1 MGVVTTMKSLRSWTQ
16 VGLLSAIALWNA
28 AGALRAEDGV
38 QPATDAPQ
46 AAAVAPEA
54 KSEELSLDDPKPVA
68 EKPAEEKAAEGKPA
82 EEKPTE
88 AKSAGDSL
96 APEPE
101 ASLPTTSATPPT
113 GESSAATKPEKPMDL
128 EPQFEVPIEVN
139 PQPATNKAN
148 SVTLPAKKT
157 DLRDLFSEPATTSK
171 APAPTKSLPSTTE
184 TPAKQPTPVV
194 AEPVDPLMQLVN
206 EAIEVSGRRYLTP
219 DGARPHTPWQII
231 HGTLAYRQDYLL
243 KMADGRKVSALDWL
257 SSGVSYQGESL
268 FQKTPYGGRAHPFI
282 QAYWFE
288 GHPTQFMA
296 YLTMCRLPLKHEFK
310 TAQGETITV
319 ADIVNNAKMEV
330 NRKEEMT
337 WTLWALAHY
346 LEPDA
351 QWVSKTG
358 EPWSIEELVKME
370 IQNTV
375 YDGPCGGTHSL
386 FATAYA
392 RNSYLQTRRPLRGL
406 WLEADQK
413 IQRFVAEARSLQN
426 GDGSFSIHFFK
437 GPGYSNDFNTRI
449 TSSGHMIEWLM
460 VALPQS
466 RLSEPWIQNG
476 VRCLAQ
482 DLITNKSV
490 NAECGPL
497 YHAVDGLQIYRER
510 MKLAARVASK
520 ADGSTASSANGW
532 KPAPKEWPRSK
543 AQLNGG
549 QSLDSNTATTEVQ
562 IQTAPTAKKI
572 NLNSAPGNEIV
583 IPRRAKPIQSAEKPS
598 DSVIK

>member
-1 MGVVTTMKSLRSWTQ
+1 MKSLRPWIQ
-16 VGLLSAIALWNA
+16 VGLLSAIAIWNA
-28 AGALRAEDGV
+28 SGSAHTEDATQPIAEV
-38 QPATDAPQ
+38 SRP
-46 AAAVAPEA
+46 AAVTPDVTV
-54 KSEELSLDDPKPVA
+54 EEES
-68 EKPAEEKAAEGKPA
+68 AEEANPVTDEPA
-82 EEKPTE
+82 GE
-88 AKSAGDSL
+88 AL

-101 ASLPTTSATPPT
+101 TSLPTTSATPPT
-113 GESSAATKPEKPMDL
+113 GESTNGSKPEAPMDIDS
-128 EPQFEVPIEVN
+128 QFEVPIEVN
-139 PQPATNKAN
+139 PQSSTDKAKSGATPGKTDEPQSLFPTP
-148 SVTLPAKKT
+148 SVTPQATK
-157 DLRDLFSEPATTSK
+157 PATTQ
-171 APAPTKSLPSTTE
+171 PSTVE
-184 TPAKQPTPVV
+184 TPVKPQPVAPVV

-206 EAIEVSGRRYLTP
+206 DAIDVSGRRYLTP

-231 HGTLAYRQDYLL
+231 HGMLAYRQGYQL
-243 KMADGRKVSALDWL
+243 KMTDGKKVNGLEWL

-310 TAQGETITV
+310 TAKGEAVTV
-319 ADIVNNAKMEV
+319 ADIINNAKMEV
-330 NRKEEMT
+330 NRQEEMT

-351 QWVSKTG
+351 QWINKKG
-358 EPWSIEELVKME
+358 EPWSIEELVRLE

-392 RNSYLQTRRPLRGL
+392 RNSHLQTRRPLRGV

-413 IQRFVAEARSLQN
+413 IQRFIAEARSLQN

-437 GPGYSNDFNTRI
+437 GPGHSNDFNTRI

-476 VRCLAQ
+476 IRCLAQ
-482 DLITNKSV
+482 DLITNRSV

-510 MKLAARVASK
+510 KLLAARVAERTN
-520 ADGSTASSANGW
+520 GTSTSANGW
-532 KPAPKEWPRSK
+532 KPAPSGSWPRSK
-543 AQLNGG
+543 TAVSGA
-549 QSLDSNTATTEVQ
+549 QSLDSNTAKTDVQ
-562 IQTAPTAKKI
+562 TQTAPATRKTY
-572 NLNSAPGNEIV
+572 STPGVEV
-583 IPRRAKPIQSAEKPS
+583 VVPQRVKVIQSAEKPS
-598 DSVIK
+598 NSTLK

>member
-1 MGVVTTMKSLRSWTQ
+1 MKSLRPWIQ

-28 AGALRAEDGV
+28 SDFAHSEDTPQPAVDTSQPAAVVPEVTSNGRSSEESK
-38 QPATDAPQ
+38 PATD
-46 AAAVAPEA
+46 
-54 KSEELSLDDPKPVA
+54 
-68 EKPAEEKAAEGKPA
+68 KPAR
-82 EEKPTE
+82 
-88 AKSAGDSL
+88 DSL
-96 APEPE
+96 TPEPE
-101 ASLPTTSATPPT
+101 TSLPTTSATPPT
-113 GESSAATKPEKPMDL
+113 GESTTANKLEKPMDL
-128 EPQFEVPIEVN
+128 DSQFEIPIEVN
-139 PQPATNKAN
+139 PQPATNKSN
-148 SVTLPAKKT
+148 SVVLPGKKSE
-157 DLRDLFSEPATTSK
+157 LRELFSEPVVTPKTAS
-171 APAPTKSLPSTTE
+171 PTKSLPSTAE
-184 TPAKQPTPVV
+184 TTAKPQAPAPVV
-194 AEPVDPLMQLVN
+194 AEPVDPLLQLVN
-206 EAIEVSGRRYLTP
+206 EAIDVSGRRYLTP

-243 KMADGRKVSALDWL
+243 KMSDGRKVNALDWL

-310 TAQGETITV
+310 TAQGEVITV
-319 ADIVNNAKMEV
+319 ADIINNAKMEV

-413 IQRFVAEARSLQN
+413 IQRFVAEAKSLQN

-476 VRCLAQ
+476 IRCLAQ
-482 DLITNKSV
+482 DLVANKSV

-510 MKLAARVASK
+510 MKIAARLASRP
-520 ADGSTASSANGW
+520 DGTTTSSVNGW

-543 AQLNGG
+543 LQLNGG
-549 QSLDSNTATTEVQ
+549 QSLDSNTATTDVQ
-562 IQTAPTAKKI
+562 VQTAPAAKKI
-572 NLNSAPGNEIV
+572 HSTPGMEIV
-583 IPRRAKPIQSAEKPS
+583 IPHRAKPIQSAEKLS
-598 DSVIK
+598 DSVLK

>member
-1 MGVVTTMKSLRSWTQ
+1 MKSLRSWIQ
-16 VGLLSAIALWNA
+16 VGLLSAIAIWYA
-28 AGALRAEDGV
+28 SGSAHTE
-38 QPATDAPQ
+38 DAPQ
-46 AAAVAPEA
+46 PAVEVSQPAVVTPEA
-54 KSEELSLDDPKPVA
+54 TKEPATSEESKPKI
-68 EKPAEEKAAEGKPA
+68 
-82 EEKPTE
+82 EKPT
-88 AKSAGDSL
+88 SGSL
-96 APEPE
+96 TPEPE

-113 GESSAATKPEKPMDL
+113 GESTNASKPEKPMDIDS
-128 EPQFEVPIEVN
+128 QFEVPIEVN
-139 PQPATNKAN
+139 PQPASNKSN
-148 SVTLPAKKT
+148 TVVLPGKKSE
-157 DLRDLFSEPATTSK
+157 LRDLFSEPVVTPKTANPPK
-171 APAPTKSLPSTTE
+171 PQVPA
-184 TPAKQPTPVV
+184 PVV
-194 AEPVDPLMQLVN
+194 AEAIDPLLQMVN
-206 EAIEVSGRRYLTP
+206 EAIDVSGRRYLTP
-219 DGARPHTPWQII
+219 DSPRPHTPWQII

-243 KMADGRKVSALDWL
+243 KMADGRKVNALEWL

-310 TAQGETITV
+310 TAQGEVITV
-319 ADIVNNAKMEV
+319 ADIINNAKMDV

-351 QWVSKTG
+351 QWINKAG
-358 EPWSIEELVKME
+358 EQWSIEELVRME

-392 RNSYLQTRRPLRGL
+392 RNSYLQSRRPLRGL

-437 GPGYSNDFNTRI
+437 GPGFSSDFNARI
-449 TSSGHMIEWLM
+449 NSSGHMIEWLM

-482 DLITNKSV
+482 DLITNRSM

-510 MKLAARVASK
+510 MKLAPRVADRTNGTS
-520 ADGSTASSANGW
+520 ASSANGW
-532 KPAPKEWPRSK
+532 KPAPNGSWPRSK
-543 AQLNGG
+543 SQAFGG
-549 QSLDSNTATTEVQ
+549 QSLDSNTATTDVQ
-562 IQTAPTAKKI
+562 MQTAPAAKKI
-572 NLNSAPGNEIV
+572 HSTPGVEIV
-583 IPRRAKPIQSAEKPS
+583 IPRRAKTIQSAEKPS
-598 DSVIK
+598 DSVLK